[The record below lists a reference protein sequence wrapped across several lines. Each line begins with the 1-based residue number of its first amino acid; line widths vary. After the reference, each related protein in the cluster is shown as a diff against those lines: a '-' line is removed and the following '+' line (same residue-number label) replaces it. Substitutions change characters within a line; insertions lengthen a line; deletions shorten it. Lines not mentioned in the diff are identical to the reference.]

1 MDSDDLCDFETLEA
15 LVDYSDID
23 SAAGNV
29 NDGQGQLDIL
39 ASLVANDCDFGDTP
53 EPAISVKLFNGDQ
66 KAETTAPKKHITL
79 STHKS
84 CSLADEHKVNS
95 SQHRCE
101 KSATTKDIFKA
112 DHIPK
117 RVLKS
122 PNLLETGTIK
132 TETLLEEMG
141 RMQKKM
147 LELQKMLEQQQA
159 TQQREIQHSGA
170 QNSANNL
177 VLEKKINLKHNAK
190 ASDTLPSSQ
199 TKESHKTESIVNG
212 TCARGVFKLISD
224 DDSLFSQSKTS
235 SCAPQP
241 VKKGMNPGNV
251 PPSQTV
257 AANCGLTKKDLFGD
271 SDSDWE
277 MDDEDKQTLSE
288 AGKDMKKL
296 LHSNQRNRSAHTRE
310 FSMSDSGHGKTHTWT
325 RSHLEVES
333 DVGRRNSLSITH
345 IKQKDDKN
353 TLQCKLSS
361 NEQAKPTTNPSKSDQ
376 FIIEDFS
383 KIRIINPL
391 ISSSL
396 MKMRMEGRKMIS
408 ISKMHL
414 KLKTPDL
421 QGDWVTIAVI
431 VGKTDSKSS
440 STGKPYSIW
449 RLSDLEDLDNV
460 VSFFLFGEVH
470 KHLWKTEIGTV
481 IGVLNPSIMESMEK
495 KNSEP
500 AFTIKSPGQLMIMG
514 RSKDL
519 SWCIGTTKKGNKC
532 GKFINKRLGEYCSYH
547 VQAAYRKVSSTRLE
561 LHGSAAGARPKSFEQ
576 KIFSKDCAYMYGG
589 QTFVPHTA
597 GKSRKPVTLKKL
609 QSVIMPSRVSTMS
622 LHNIK
627 PEQVDSKR
635 SGKIQDDPD
644 GIFMDMITVPSPGS
658 MNLVAF
664 LKNKEKNASTSS
676 TSGSKLLHTSQV
688 QSITANELLK
698 QHQQLLQQ
706 KKAQKR
712 KASDNLADF
721 NVHTQKSL
729 ANNHQDLRQFTG
741 TTASAL
747 SQVPV
752 LAKGFY
758 SGQNVSLDVS
768 KRLISA
774 TDRAKVKA
782 ILTVKEK
789 GGISQED
796 PNSVKKL
803 VRDIEKIQKKIENSD
818 SAEHS
823 SQENTES
830 FKQSSSHREP
840 PQKKSRL
847 LGNINLNSEEIKS
860 IMKARSK
867 HKGAL
872 SGAEAEREEAYFN
885 ELEKKEMLESKL
897 QSVTSIEITVMTC
910 KQCLYTAQSAKD
922 SCKQDGHTLV
932 PSKTK
937 KRFFMCKKCKHRTYT
952 IGGKFP
958 TETCRK
964 CGAQAFEKTSMYK
977 EKAGPTLESEV
988 LNIRGDE
995 IKYLNS
1001 MSQKVYLQ
1009 TVVDS

>member
-1 MDSDDLCDFETLEA
+1 MK
-15 LVDYSDID
+15 
-23 SAAGNV
+23 
-29 NDGQGQLDIL
+29 
-39 ASLVANDCDFGDTP
+39 P
-53 EPAISVKLFNGDQ
+53 FNGDQ
-66 KAETTAPKKHITL
+66 KTQTTVPKKHSTL
-79 STHKS
+79 STQKS
-84 CSLADEHKVNS
+84 GSLAHEHKVNLL
-95 SQHRCE
+95 QHRCE
-101 KSATTKDIFKA
+101 KSATTNDILKA

-117 RVLKS
+117 GGLKS
-122 PNLLETGTIK
+122 PSVLETGTIQ

-159 TQQREIQHSGA
+159 RQQREIQHSRV
-170 QNSANNL
+170 QNCA
-177 VLEKKINLKHNAK
+177 KKINLKDIEK
-190 ASDTLPSSQ
+190 TSGTLPSSQ
-199 TKESHKTESIVNG
+199 TKESHKTESTVNG

-235 SCAPQP
+235 SCALMP
-241 VKKGMNPGNV
+241 VKKGINLGNAP
-251 PPSQTV
+251 PPSQKV
-257 AANCGLTKKDLFGD
+257 AASCGLTKKDLFGD

-277 MDDEDKQTLSE
+277 NDDEDKQTLSE
-288 AGKDMKKL
+288 AGKNMKKL
-296 LHSNQRNRSAHTRE
+296 LHSNQHNRSAHMRE

-325 RSHLEVES
+325 RSHLEVEPDAGKRS
-333 DVGRRNSLSITH
+333 SLCNTD

-353 TLQCKLSS
+353 ILQCKVSS

-408 ISKMHL
+408 ISKIHL

-532 GKFINKRLGEYCSYH
+532 GKFINKKLGEYCSYH

-561 LHGSAAGARPKSFEQ
+561 LHGSAAGVRPKSFEQ

-589 QTFVPHTA
+589 QTFVPHSA
-597 GKSRKPVTLKKL
+597 SKSRKPVTLKKL
-609 QSVIMPSRVSTMS
+609 QGVTMPSRVNTMS

-627 PEQVDSKR
+627 PEQMDSKTSR
-635 SGKIQDDPD
+635 KIQDDPD
-644 GIFMDMITVPSPGS
+644 GIFMDMITIPSPGS

-664 LKNKEKNASTSS
+664 LKNKEKNVSTSS
-676 TSGSKLLHTSQV
+676 TSGSKLMHTSQV
-688 QSITANELLK
+688 QTITANELLK
-698 QHQQLLQQ
+698 QHQQMLQQ
-706 KKAQKR
+706 KKTQKR
-712 KASDNLADF
+712 KASDNLLADF
-721 NVHTQKSL
+721 NIHTQKSL

-741 TTASAL
+741 ATASAL

-774 TDRAKVKA
+774 TDRAKVTC
-782 ILTVKEK
+782 L
-789 GGISQED
+789 
-796 PNSVKKL
+796 
-803 VRDIEKIQKKIENSD
+803 
-818 SAEHS
+818 
-823 SQENTES
+823 
-830 FKQSSSHREP
+830 
-840 PQKKSRL
+840 
-847 LGNINLNSEEIKS
+847 LNS
-860 IMKARSK
+860 
-867 HKGAL
+867 
-872 SGAEAEREEAYFN
+872 F
-885 ELEKKEMLESKL
+885 
-897 QSVTSIEITVMTC
+897 VCIT
-910 KQCLYTAQSAKD
+910 D
-922 SCKQDGHTLV
+922 
-932 PSKTK
+932 
-937 KRFFMCKKCKHRTYT
+937 
-952 IGGKFP
+952 
-958 TETCRK
+958 
-964 CGAQAFEKTSMYK
+964 
-977 EKAGPTLESEV
+977 
-988 LNIRGDE
+988 
-995 IKYLNS
+995 
-1001 MSQKVYLQ
+1001 
-1009 TVVDS
+1009 